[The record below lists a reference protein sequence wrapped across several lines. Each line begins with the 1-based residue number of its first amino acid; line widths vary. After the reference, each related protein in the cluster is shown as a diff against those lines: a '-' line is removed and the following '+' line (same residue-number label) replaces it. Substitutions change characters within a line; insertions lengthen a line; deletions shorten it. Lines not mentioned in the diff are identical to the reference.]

1 MSGEAPAAGRFD
13 AASATR
19 LQALAAL
26 LLGACA
32 LAFTPI
38 FMRLSGVDPA
48 AAGFWR
54 LAFALPFLALPLA
67 IPASRKGLSH
77 PSLLLL
83 GAGVFFALDLG
94 FWHTGVKL
102 TSVANATTLGN
113 LSQVFVVIGAWLLFR
128 ERPRGLFLAGLALAL
143 AGVWTM
149 ATAKG
154 GAQGIDPLTGD
165 LMSIAGAFWYGCYI
179 LVVRSA
185 RAGVTATGVMLWTSL
200 VGAPLLLVAALLMG
214 EKIIPTSF
222 GGWAACVGMGLVHF
236 LGQGAIAWALG
247 RLPAATAAVVILLQP
262 VIAAVLGLVLFA
274 EGLAAFQI
282 LGGLMALAGVVLA
295 QLASARA
302 ALPVPEHASRRI

>member
-1 MSGEAPAAGRFD
+1 VSAPVPTAGRFD

-19 LQALAAL
+19 LQALGAL
-26 LLGACA
+26 MLGACA

-54 LAFALPFLALPLA
+54 LTFAIPFLALPLA
-67 IPASRKGLSH
+67 LPASRQGLGR

-113 LSQVFVVIGAWLLFR
+113 LSQVFVVIGAWILFR

-154 GAQGIDPLTGD
+154 GAGGIDPLTGD
-165 LMSIAGAFWYGCYI
+165 LMSIAGAFWYGCYF
-179 LVVRSA
+179 LTVRHA
-185 RAGVTATGVMLWTSL
+185 RAGVSATGVMLWTSL
-200 VGAPLLLVAALLMG
+200 TGAPLLLLVALAMG
-214 EKIIPTSF
+214 EKILPTSA
-222 GGWAACVGMGLVHF
+222 GGWAACAGMGLVHF

-262 VIAAVLGLVLFA
+262 VMAAVLGLVLFH
-274 EGLAAFQI
+274 EGLGAIQI
-282 LGGLMALAGVVLA
+282 LGGLMALAGVVIA
-295 QLASARA
+295 QLAAGRT
-302 ALPVPEHASRRI
+302 ASRQPS

>member
-1 MSGEAPAAGRFD
+1 MSGQAPAAGRFD
-13 AASATR
+13 AASASR
-19 LQALAAL
+19 LQALGVL
-26 LLGACA
+26 VLGAVW

-54 LAFALPFLALPLA
+54 LTFALPFLALPLA
-67 IPASRKGLSH
+67 IPASRAGLGR
-77 PSLLLL
+77 PTLALL

-113 LSQVFVVIGAWLLFR
+113 LSQVFVVIGAWILFR
-128 ERPRGLFLAGLALAL
+128 ERPKGLFLAGLALAL

-154 GAQGIDPLTGD
+154 GAGGIDPLTGD
-165 LMSIAGAFWYGCYI
+165 LMSIAGAFWYGCYF
-179 LVVRSA
+179 LTVRHA
-185 RAGVTATGVMLWTSL
+185 RAGVSATGVMLWTSL
-200 VGAPLLLVAALLMG
+200 IGAPLLLIAALAMG
-214 EKIIPTSF
+214 EKIIPTTP

-236 LGQGAIAWALG
+236 LGQGAVAWALG

-274 EGLAAFQI
+274 EGLGAFQI
-282 LGGLMALAGVVLA
+282 VGGLMALAGVVLA
-295 QLASARA
+295 QLAAARA
-302 ALPVPEHASRRI
+302 SHHPPSGA

>member
-1 MSGEAPAAGRFD
+1 MTEAGRFD
-13 AASATR
+13 AASASR
-19 LQALAAL
+19 AQALAVL

-54 LAFALPFLALPLA
+54 LTFALPFLALPFAL
-67 IPASRKGLSH
+67 PSSRPGIGR
-77 PSLLLL
+77 PSLALV
-83 GAGVFFALDLG
+83 AAAVFFALDLG

-128 ERPRGLFLAGLALAL
+128 ERPRVLFLLGLALAL

-149 ATAKG
+149 ASAKG
-154 GAQGIDPLTGD
+154 GAGGVDPLTGD
-165 LMSIAGAFWYGCYI
+165 LMSVAGAFWYGCYF
-179 LVVRSA
+179 LTVRHA
-185 RAGVTATGVMLWTSL
+185 RAGVSATGVMLWTSL
-200 VGAPLLLVAALLMG
+200 VGAPLLLAAAVLMG
-214 EKIIPTSF
+214 EKILPTSL
-222 GGWAACVGMGLVHF
+222 GGWGACVGMGFVHF

-262 VIAAVLGLVLFA
+262 VIAAGLGLLLFA
-274 EGLAAFQI
+274 EGLAALQI
-282 LGGLMALAGVVLA
+282 AGGLMALTGVVVA
-295 QLASARA
+295 QLAGAKSAGSRA
-302 ALPVPEHASRRI
+302 QAA